1 LGISTGRVAGIYM
14 AAVGTPTAFSAKAT
28 TANTAKTEFTIT
40 DDTMRAWPLD
50 AVIEVK
56 YNGSVVTT
64 GFVLQ
69 RAGGKVVFATTPGNS
84 AVTVSGTYSTVTE
97 CAGMYGWKRTS
108 SFKEQDVTDF
118 TAGTAGFE
126 AHTAVGLEQN
136 ALTCQSFWQDT
147 TLQDS
152 VGDLFYVKCFI
163 SSVTGERFEAWALLT
178 GADADAG
185 IGAVIESPLTL
196 VPTDGFYYS
205 AS

>member
-1 LGISTGRVAGIYM
+1 LGISTGRVAGVYA

-28 TANTAKTEFTIT
+28 TANAAKTEFTIT

-69 RAGGKVVFATTPGNS
+69 RAGGKVVFATTPGNN

-97 CAGMYGWKRTS
+97 CAGMYGWKRTATM
-108 SFKEQDVTDF
+108 KDQDITDF
-118 TAGTAGFE
+118 VAGAAGYE
-126 AHTAVGLEQN
+126 AWTAVGLEQN
-136 ALTCQSFWQDT
+136 SLTCQSFWQDT

-152 VGDLFYVKCFI
+152 VGDLFYLKCFI
-163 SSVTGERFEAWALLT
+163 SSVTGERFEAWCYLES
-178 GADADAG
+178 ADADAG
-185 IGAVIESPLTL
+185 IGAVIESPL
-196 VPTDGFYYS
+196 VFRPTDGFFYS